1 MFSVSDIHTVTE
13 FSRKPA
19 DYIGRL
25 KKTGK
30 PEVLTVKGKA
40 AIVVQDAEAYERMA
54 RLAEYASSIQA
65 LQGAMQESGRPLA
78 EFAAEFEAEY
88 KTTP

>member
-1 MFSVSDIHTVTE
+1 MFSISDIHTVTE

-19 DYIGRL
+19 DYISRL

-54 RLAEYASSIQA
+54 RLAEYASSIQS
-65 LQGAMQESGRPLA
+65 LQGAMQETGRPLA
-78 EFAAEFEAEY
+78 DFAAEFEAEY
-88 KTTP
+88 KVEP